1 MRKNSIKNIRING
14 EVQKALSSIIRNEV
28 KDPRVH
34 PMTSVVSVDVTPDLK
49 QCKAYISVLGSPE
62 QAEET
67 LTGIKKAMPFIRRR
81 LAQTVNLRITPELI
95 FILDQSI
102 EYGVRMSHRIDEV
115 TEADRQ
121 AEERRKELGLSMP
134 EDDTE
139 SDDVF

>member
-49 QCKAYISVLGSPE
+49 QCKAYISVLGTAE
-62 QAEET
+62 EAEET
-67 LTGIKKAMPFIRRR
+67 LTGIKKAMPFIRKR
-81 LAQTVNLRITPELI
+81 LAQTVNLRLTPELI

-134 EDDTE
+134 EDTE
-139 SDDVF
+139 TDDVF